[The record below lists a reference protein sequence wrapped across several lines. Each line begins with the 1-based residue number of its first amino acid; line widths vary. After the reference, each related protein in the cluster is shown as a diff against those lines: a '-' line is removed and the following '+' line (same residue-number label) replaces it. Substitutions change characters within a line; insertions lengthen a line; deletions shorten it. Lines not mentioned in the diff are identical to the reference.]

1 MSSSK
6 VIHVNGNNVSSI
18 IKKEEQ
24 RLEELN
30 QLIVEYKNLQNNLT
44 WKSDIKDAVMTIYSD
59 NINEYESIAKKIDAY
74 IKFLY
79 LASNNYDEGLEEVKK
94 ETQKTE
100 DNIEL
105 RGTQDGN

>member
-1 MSSSK
+1 MSSNK
-6 VIHVNGNNVSSI
+6 VIHVNGNNLTNI
-18 IKKEEQ
+18 IKKEEK

-30 QLIVEYKNLQNNLT
+30 QFIIEYKELEKNLT
-44 WKSDIKDAVMTIYSD
+44 WKSDIKNAVMIDYIQ
-59 NINEYESIAKKIDAY
+59 NIKDFETIAKKIDAF

-79 LASNNYDEGLEEVKK
+79 YASNNYDEGLEEVKR